1 MLRADGRV
9 LDGVVTTNL
18 NVGLGVKKTKKK
30 QLGLQVRQ
38 PDKL

>member
-18 NVGLGVKKTKKK
+18 IVGLGVKKNKK